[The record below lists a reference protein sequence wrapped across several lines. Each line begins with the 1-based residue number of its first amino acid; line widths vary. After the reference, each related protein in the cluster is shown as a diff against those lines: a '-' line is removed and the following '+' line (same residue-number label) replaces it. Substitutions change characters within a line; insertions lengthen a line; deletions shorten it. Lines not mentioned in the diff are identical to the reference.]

1 LTPKEILLSGIDL
14 KPTPRLPVIIPSSG
28 VWIYERNGLTLQ
40 DTFEL
45 APDKLADVIINNN
58 KEVKS
63 DVIWLA
69 ADCSNVV
76 LRAIGAKCTFN
87 VLGGPATVDE
97 SLILK
102 SADVDHLRIAD
113 LENSP
118 EIENLL
124 KTTKIVAD
132 RVGNDYLIG
141 ISQWGP
147 FTLAGQLM
155 GIDNLLSKALR
166 DKSGVKHVL
175 EFTTQLLKKYWGLFV
190 DAGAELVCQSEPV
203 SSGDMISKKIF
214 AELAFPY
221 IKSAN
226 DDINGRVKAKMLHI
240 CGKTTEILDLIPQ
253 TGADLFSL
261 DYKVDLALARE
272 KLGGKIAFGGQLD
285 PIKVLLEGSPKDVE
299 TASKKCIND
308 AGLNGY
314 VLMPGCDVPPKTKM
328 ENVQAMI
335 KVAHQTQ
342 CNKKEN
348 NNMYEK

>member
-1 LTPKEILLSGIDL
+1 LTPKEILLSGIGL
-14 KPTPRLPVIIPSSG
+14 KPTPRLPGIIPSSG
-28 VWIYERNGLTLQ
+28 VWADDRNGLTLQ

-45 APDKLADVIINNN
+45 APEKLADCIINNN
-58 KEVKS
+58 KEVGS
-63 DVIWLA
+63 DLIWMA
-69 ADCSNVV
+69 ADCSNVA

-102 SADVDHLRIAD
+102 PSDVDHLRIDD

-124 KTTKIVAD
+124 KVTKIVAD
-132 RVGNDYLIG
+132 RVGNEYLIG

-175 EFTTQLLKKYWGLFV
+175 EFTTKLLIKYWGLFV
-190 DAGAELVCQSEPV
+190 EAGAELVCQSEPV
-203 SSGDMISKKIF
+203 SSGDMISQKTF
-214 AELAFPY
+214 TELAFPY
-221 IKSAN
+221 IKAAN
-226 DDINGRVKAKMLHI
+226 NGIDGRVKAKMLHI
-240 CGKTTEILDLIPQ
+240 CGKTTKILDLIPQ
-253 TGADLFSL
+253 TGADFFSL
-261 DYKVDLALARE
+261 DYKVDLAIARE

-285 PIKVLLEGSPKDVE
+285 PIKVLLEGSPEEIE
-299 TASKKCIND
+299 TASEKCITD

-314 VLMPGCDVPPKTKM
+314 VLMPGCDVAPKTKI

-335 KVAHQTQ
+335 KVAHQTR
-342 CNKKEN
+342 CND
-348 NNMYEK
+348 